1 MRSYRVSN
9 LNMISFLIA
18 INVLVFIV
26 TSVNSEVVLL
36 LGLQPATFLQQPW
49 TIISNLFV
57 HGGIW
62 HIFANMLSLYFLGSL
77 LLRLIGGRNF
87 LLVYFIGGVVGNVL
101 FILLANPLSVGIGAS
116 GAIFAVG
123 GALAILVPKLPVFI
137 FFIPIPTPLWV
148 AIVVFLLLSFIP
160 GIAIAWQA
168 HLGGLVLGLMAGY
181 YFRRKKAYF

>member
-1 MRSYRVSN
+1 M
-9 LNMISFLIA
+9 
-18 INVLVFIV
+18 
-26 TSVNSEVVLL
+26 
-36 LGLQPATFLQQPW
+36 
-49 TIISNLFV
+49 
-57 HGGIW
+57 
-62 HIFANMLSLYFLGSL
+62 
-77 LLRLIGGRNF
+77 
-87 LLVYFIGGVVGNVL
+87 YFIGGVVGNVL

-116 GAIFAVG
+116 GAIFALG